1 MSRRIKDPRIVQ
13 GKKNRNNSIRAYFNK
28 RYNQGARY
36 EIIEEEI
43 ILKWGISS
51 STIYMIVNE
60 YGRYA
65 DK

>member
-1 MSRRIKDPRIVQ
+1 MPNKVKDTRIEQ
-13 GKKNRNNSIRAYFNK
+13 GKKNRNNSIRAYFNT

-51 STIYMIVNE
+51 STIYMIIKE
-60 YGRYA
+60 YGIY
-65 DK
+65 KQ